1 MDSIREALRIG
12 REAGVPVHISHL
24 KAASQANWGRTEDAL
39 AAIDGARAQG
49 QDVSCDV
56 YPYTAASTLLGS
68 TLPAWVLV
76 GGIDAMVAR
85 LRDRASRD
93 RIRHD
98 WQERP
103 PLAGWDAIFIAG
115 CAGRPELEG
124 KGVAALA
131 AARGADPVDL
141 VLDLIAEQA
150 GRVTMVIHLMHEDD
164 VERVIAH
171 PASMIGS
178 DAIPAPGKPHPR
190 LAGTFV
196 RVLGH
201 YVRERELLDLPTAV
215 RKMTAMPAARF
226 GLRDRGVLAPGKIAD
241 VVVFDPATV
250 IDRATYEQPLLT
262 PIGVRAVI
270 VNGRVAV
277 RDDAATGLRAGVM
290 LGG

>member
-1 MDSIREALRIG
+1 
-12 REAGVPVHISHL
+12 
-24 KAASQANWGRTEDAL
+24 
-39 AAIDGARAQG
+39 
-49 QDVSCDV
+49 
-56 YPYTAASTLLGS
+56 
-68 TLPAWVLV
+68 LPAWVLV

-124 KGVAALA
+124 KGIAALA
-131 AARGADPVDL
+131 AAQRIDPVDL

-201 YVRERELLDLPTAV
+201 YVRERMLLDLPTAL
-215 RKMTAMPAARF
+215 RKMTGMPAARF